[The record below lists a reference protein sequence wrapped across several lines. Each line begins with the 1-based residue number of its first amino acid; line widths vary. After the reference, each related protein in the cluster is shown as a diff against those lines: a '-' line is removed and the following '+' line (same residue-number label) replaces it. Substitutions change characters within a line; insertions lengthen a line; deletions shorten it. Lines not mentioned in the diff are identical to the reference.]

1 MKRKVLIGMLALSMM
16 LTTACGA
23 KEDNGSQKQEKSS
36 KVRVIDKTNKKSEK
50 AKTEKED
57 KKSDT
62 SIEQKEEQETQTK
75 EVTLNHS
82 YTTQYGTVNMV
93 TYPDFAFD
101 YPDGWTITD
110 QQVDQQSERVELTNG
125 NRVTVTFCHID
136 GSSGGL
142 GGGSSVSAS
151 RVEVS
156 EVAGSSFVPGYVQD
170 TDYSS
175 LGTFGVMKLKT
186 TGQIDMKTDSDF
198 TDVDGPTS
206 YGVLPESMIGTEEGV
221 NSTYES
227 AFSFYY
233 SGYISMIASSSEGT
247 FTPDEE
253 QEVIAI
259 LGSFQVVE

>member
-1 MKRKVLIGMLALSMM
+1 MKRKALIGMLAFSMM
-16 LTTACGA
+16 LTTACGS
-23 KEDNGSQKQEKSS
+23 KEDSASGKQAKSS

-50 AKTEKED
+50 KKAEKED
-57 KKSDT
+57 KKSDAT
-62 SIEQKEEQETQTK
+62 TEQSVEPETQTK
-75 EVTLNHS
+75 EVVLNHS
-82 YTTQYGTVNMV
+82 YTTQYGTVNMI
-93 TYPDFAFD
+93 TYPSFAFD
-101 YPDGWTITD
+101 YPDEWTITD
-110 QQVDQQSERVELTNG
+110 QQIDQQSERVELTNESG
-125 NRVTVTFCHID
+125 ITVTFCHID
-136 GSSGGL
+136 GPSGGL

-156 EVAGSSFVPGYVQD
+156 KVADSSFVPGYVQD

-206 YGVLPESMIGTEEGV
+206 YGVLPETMIGTDEGV

-227 AFSFYY
+227 AFSFFY
-233 SGYISMIASSSEGT
+233 SGYISMIASSPEGT
-247 FTPDEE
+247 FTSDEE

-259 LGSFQVVE
+259 LGSFRVAE

>member
-16 LTTACGA
+16 LATACGS
-23 KEDNGSQKQEKSS
+23 KKDNTSEKQEQSS

-50 AKTEKED
+50 KKAEKED
-57 KKSDT
+57 RKSDT
-62 SIEQKEEQETQTK
+62 ATEQSEEQETQTK

-82 YTTQYGTVNMV
+82 YTTQYGTVNMI
-93 TYPDFAFD
+93 TYPSFTFD

-110 QQVDQQSERVELTNG
+110 QQVDQQSERVELTNESG
-125 NRVTVTFCHID
+125 ITVTFCHID
-136 GSSGGL
+136 GQAGGL

-156 EVAGSSFVPGYVQD
+156 KVSDSGFVPGYVQA
-170 TDYSS
+170 TDYSN
-175 LGTFGVMKLKT
+175 LGMFGVMKLKT

-206 YGVLPESMIGTEEGV
+206 YGVLPESMIGTDEGV

-233 SGYISMIASSSEGT
+233 SGYISMIASSPEGT

-259 LGSFQVVE
+259 LGSFRVAE